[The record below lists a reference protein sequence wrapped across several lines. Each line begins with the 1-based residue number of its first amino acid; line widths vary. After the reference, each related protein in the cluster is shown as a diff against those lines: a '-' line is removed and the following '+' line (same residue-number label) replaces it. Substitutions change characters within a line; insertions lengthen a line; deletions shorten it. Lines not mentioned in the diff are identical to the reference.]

1 MKQYITNPEQSN
13 PLEGDAPPAT
23 YLHPIK
29 LLTYLAKSPDLSP
42 TFEEEDDE
50 LLLLLLLEDDDEDD
64 DDEEPPLEG
73 ALDEVRLALT

>member
-1 MKQYITNPEQSN
+1 M
-13 PLEGDAPPAT
+13 EGDAPPAT

-50 LLLLLLLEDDDEDD
+50 LLLLLLEDDEDEE
-64 DDEEPPLEG
+64 DEDPPPEG
-73 ALDEVRLALT
+73 ALDDVRLALT